1 MEKPSALP
9 LVAPITCG
17 PDNTGEFN
25 TALRQHLPGAHDLI
39 RALMASG
46 MMDGL
51 RGVTLAPAGALPCG
65 VQPILSLEAEHR
77 IANAHNAPRSHK

>member
-39 RALMASG
+39 RALMARG
-46 MMDGL
+46 MMEGL
-51 RGVTLAPAGALPCG
+51 RGVTLAPVGTLPAG
-65 VQPILSLEAEHR
+65 VQPVTSLAAENR
-77 IANAHNAPRSHK
+77 IADIHHARSK

>member
-39 RALMASG
+39 RALMARG

-51 RGVTLAPAGALPCG
+51 RGITLAPAGALPAG
-65 VQPILSLEAEHR
+65 VQPILSLEAERR
-77 IANAHNAPRSHK
+77 IAENHYLRSK

>member
-39 RALMASG
+39 RALMANG

-51 RGVTLAPAGALPCG
+51 RGVTLAPAGSLPAG
-65 VQPILSLEAEHR
+65 VQPILSLEAECR